1 MKRKITD
8 EHEEFRNSKGIDV
21 YYNEFTN
28 YFTIARGTNII
39 YEFYDGDTLG
49 TAIKEI
55 VHNIEMY

>member
-21 YYNEFTN
+21 YYNELTG
-28 YFTIARGTNII
+28 YFIIARSNSII
-39 YEFYDGDTLG
+39 YEFYDGDTIE

>member
-8 EHEEFRNSKGIDV
+8 EHEEFKNGKGIDV
-21 YYNEFTN
+21 YYNELTG
-28 YFTIARGTNII
+28 YFTIARGNSII
-39 YEFYDGDTLG
+39 YEFYDGDTIE